1 MTRDRARVPGQRSAG
16 HSESDSWLASADQA
30 RARAAK
36 LINPEV
42 RNVLIHTAN
51 LYERLAR
58 QAAADERLQQS
69 MKDVQ
74 ARVESGARHIRK
86 QEKLIA
92 DMRRMIHQ
100 DLGSA
105 DDLLQSLKDSQQS
118 HIDHRDRLRHE
129 IAGSAARVKARV
141 ATAKRGGGAKQK
153 SRKGHEM
160 AALEIDL
167 RPL

>member
-1 MTRDRARVPGQRSAG
+1 MTRDRAHMPGQRSAG
-16 HSESDSWLASADQA
+16 HSESDDWLASADQA

-118 HIDHRDRLRHE
+118 HIDHRDRLRRE
-129 IAGSAARVKARV
+129 IAGSAARVKARA
-141 ATAKRGGGAKQK
+141 ATGKRGGSAKPKARK
-153 SRKGHEM
+153 SHEQ
-160 AALEIDL
+160 
-167 RPL
+167 PL